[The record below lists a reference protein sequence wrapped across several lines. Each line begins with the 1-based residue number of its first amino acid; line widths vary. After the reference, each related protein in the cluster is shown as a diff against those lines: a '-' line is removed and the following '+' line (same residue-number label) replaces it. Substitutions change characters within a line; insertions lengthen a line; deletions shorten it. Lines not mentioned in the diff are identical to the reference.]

1 VTHELTLEKGSN
13 AVRLCRLE
21 ELVVGAAR
29 GFDPEQIGEDTVFV
43 LRRPDGA
50 RAYLNR
56 CPHQSSRLEFRK
68 DRFLS
73 ADGTRVIC
81 HGHGAHFDP
90 DTGVCT
96 HGACL
101 GQSLEPVPCRI
112 EHGCVWILLRG
123 PLGER

>member
-1 VTHELTLEKGSN
+1 MRGKVAQVPN
-13 AVRLCRLE
+13 AVRLCRLQ
-21 ELVVGAAR
+21 ELLVGSAR
-29 GFDPEQIGEDTVFV
+29 GFDPEQTGQDTMFV
-43 LRRPDGA
+43 LRRPQGVL
-50 RAYLNR
+50 AYVNK
-56 CPHQSSRLEFRK
+56 CPHQDSRLEFRK

-101 GQSLEPVPCRI
+101 GQSLEPIPTRI
-112 EHGCVWILLRG
+112 EYGWVWAAPRG
-123 PLGER
+123 LNGDR

>member
-1 VTHELTLEKGSN
+1 MTGEAAKMPH

-21 ELVVGAAR
+21 ELLAGSAR
-29 GFDPEQIGEDTVFV
+29 GFDPEQTGKDTMFV
-43 LRRPDGA
+43 VRRLEGV
-50 RAYLNR
+50 RAYVNK
-56 CPHQSSRLEFRK
+56 CPHQDSRLEFRK

-101 GQSLEPVPCRI
+101 GQALEPIPTQIEYGWVWVVPRASQ
-112 EHGCVWILLRG
+112 GDR
-123 PLGER
+123 

>member
-1 VTHELTLEKGSN
+1 MSEQGLN
-13 AVRLCRLE
+13 AVRLCHLD

-29 GFDPEQIGEDTVFV
+29 GFDPQHTGKDTMFV
-43 LRRPDGA
+43 LRRDEGV
-50 RAYLNR
+50 RAYFNR
-56 CPHQSSRLEFRK
+56 CPHQSAPLEYRK

-90 DTGVCT
+90 DTGVCL

-101 GQSLEPVPCRI
+101 GQSLEQVPCRI
-112 EHGCVWILLRG
+112 EYGWIWIWLRDTG
-123 PLGER
+123 QER

>member
-1 VTHELTLEKGSN
+1 MSENGSN

-29 GFDPEQIGEDTVFV
+29 GFDPEQTGEDTMFV
-43 LRRPDGA
+43 LRRADGV

-56 CPHQSSRLEFRK
+56 CPHQGTRLEYRK
-68 DRFLS
+68 NRFLS

-90 DTGVCT
+90 DTGVCI
-96 HGACL
+96 HGACP
-101 GQSLEPVPCRI
+101 GQALEPVPCRI
-112 EHGCVWILLRG
+112 EYGWVWIWLRG
-123 PLGER
+123 SQGER